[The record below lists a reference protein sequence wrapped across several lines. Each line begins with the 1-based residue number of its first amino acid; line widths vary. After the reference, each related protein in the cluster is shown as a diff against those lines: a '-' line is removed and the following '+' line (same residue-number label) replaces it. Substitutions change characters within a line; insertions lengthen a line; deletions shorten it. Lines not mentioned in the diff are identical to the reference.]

1 VSAEPNVA
9 AREVAG
15 TLKKEIDE
23 LRKDIGKLRTDVQE
37 VGRDVQEER
46 SNRLTSAEKSRER
59 WRGTVAVILL
69 STLVAVMGFTFYYLV
84 MLSSNFGELTMDEV
98 GSVIPMV
105 GTTLLTPLV
114 GLIGAATGFYF
125 GGQASA
131 QASQDTHAAM
141 KLVMHASQNADQQ
154 HDSQ

>member
-1 VSAEPNVA
+1 MPIL
-9 AREVAG
+9 G
-15 TLKKEIDE
+15 CWTLIVT
-23 LRKDIGKLRTDVQE
+23 GSV
-37 VGRDVQEER
+37 
-46 SNRLTSAEKSRER
+46 
-59 WRGTVAVILL
+59 
-69 STLVAVMGFTFYYLV
+69 
-84 MLSSNFGELTMDEV
+84 FGEQVT
-98 GSVIPMV
+98 VIPMV